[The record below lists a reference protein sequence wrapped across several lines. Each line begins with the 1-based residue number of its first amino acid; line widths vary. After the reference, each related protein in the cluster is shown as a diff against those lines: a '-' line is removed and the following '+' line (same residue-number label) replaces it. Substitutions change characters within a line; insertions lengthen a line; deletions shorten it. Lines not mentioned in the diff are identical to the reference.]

1 MHNFKE
7 WLSDNLRYIII
18 GGGILAIFAIIAAGV
33 GIHRHLTGN
42 TGVPVI
48 SETEGGS
55 ETDSET
61 ESETEPETQ
70 SESATESETETDS
83 ETETES
89 EDESE
94 PESETQRES
103 GAQAGESEE
112 SGPNGTDA
120 QTGESQG
127 SGDPNGTDAQTG
139 ESQGSRDPSGTGG
152 QTDDSQT
159 GQSETG
165 AVSEPV
171 TEAPIQTEAPAQ
183 TEPVYTPTYLT
194 VIEAC
199 YLRSGPGYEYDII
212 TTLEPGQVVEYLDGS
227 GRYHVRTSSGLEGY
241 TGTRFYG

>member
-94 PESETQRES
+94 SESETQRES

-127 SGDPNGTDAQTG
+127 S
-139 ESQGSRDPSGTGG
+139 SDPSGTGG

-227 GRYHVRTSSGLEGY
+227 GWYHVRTSSGLEGY

>member
-55 ETDSET
+55 EMDSET

-94 PESETQRES
+94 SESETQRES

-127 SGDPNGTDAQTG
+127 S
-139 ESQGSRDPSGTGG
+139 SDPSGTGG
-152 QTDDSQT
+152 QTDASQT

-227 GRYHVRTSSGLEGY
+227 GWYHVRTSSGLEGY